1 MTDRKVKPAMRADI
15 EVMRAQER
23 SALLPKDQVTGVR
36 FNRVQNHQI
45 QAKAAALEVAPS
57 ELLRLLIEKGAQHY
71 GFSLN
76 D

>member
-1 MTDRKVKPAMRADI
+1 MKPDMRADI

-23 SALLPKDQVTGVR
+23 SALLPKDRVTAAR
-36 FNRVQNHQI
+36 FNRLQSHHI
-45 QAKAAALEVAPS
+45 KAKAAALEVAPG
-57 ELLRLLIEKGAQHY
+57 ELLRLLMEKGAQHY